1 MISERIELAFKD
13 AWAASIPV
21 PCRFNPRARY
31 SGFSNDGAIM
41 GSTPPDA
48 ILEKWLAMVSKP
60 HLTADQRNVHPG
72 RNSIFGQQHRP
83 TGKRRAGSVQPLR
96 RAAA

>member
-1 MISERIELAFKD
+1 MISERIELEFKD

-21 PCRFNPRARY
+21 PYRFNPRARY

-60 HLTADQRNVHPG
+60 HLTADQRNALVD
-72 RNSIFGQQHRP
+72 RNSLFRP
-83 TGKRRAGSVQPLR
+83 QLAKRKPRAGAVPAMAG
-96 RAAA
+96 AAA